1 MTIKN
6 KIDLEDI
13 KFKYLK
19 SKEKFEKQK
28 KHIYKYSLFT
38 IILMAFV
45 YYYNYE
51 IAFNIY
57 LLQYVVTTTIFIY
70 IPFYHLY
77 IPYKKSLFEIE
88 VNSKNKTLSKWFYG
102 NSDKVNKFKT
112 FQNYLEHL

>member
-1 MTIKN
+1 MNTCKN
-6 KIDLEDI
+6 NTYVDKTDLNVGQ
-13 KFKYLK
+13 F
-19 SKEKFEKQK
+19 F
-28 KHIYKYSLFT
+28 F
-38 IILMAFV
+38 M
-45 YYYNYE
+45 
-51 IAFNIY
+51 
-57 LLQYVVTTTIFIY
+57 LLGMIPFAIFCPAWIVARFIY